1 MQIEEKLPER
11 FRTTA
16 YNPSMFIYA
25 FKRAVLDKLFEEFM
39 QSNIAI
45 LGGEAWIAEG
55 DKYFGVIPLKNGDKS
70 VLSWKIKRSKGEDW
84 FDFVERSA
92 KESVS
97 VITEANLEKKV
108 SAFVRNKLY
117 YHFNLEESAQ

>member
-1 MQIEEKLPER
+1 MIEEKLPEK
-11 FRTTA
+11 FRITA
-16 YNPSMFIYA
+16 YHPSLFVYA
-25 FKRAVLDKLFEEFM
+25 FKRTVLDKLFEEFM

-70 VLSWKIKRSKGEDW
+70 VLSWKVKRNSGEDW

-92 KESVS
+92 KDSIS
-97 VITEANLEKKV
+97 AITEANLEKKV
-108 SAFVRNKLY
+108 TASIRSRLY
-117 YHFNLEESAQ
+117 YHFDFREE